1 MALTRQIEFKTVL
14 QKRNRIQVPRP
25 IRWEFQL
32 ETTQTLHVLVHFEGN
47 WRSHQKF
54 YTQMNKD
61 GRIKIPQ
68 VAGNL
73 LKAAVGGQNI
83 VGEVVEVEL
92 SPAALEADEEDD

>member
-1 MALTRQIEFKTVL
+1 VEFKTVL
-14 QKRNRIQVPRP
+14 QDRNRIQVPRP

-61 GRIKIPQ
+61 GRIKIPK

-73 LKAAVGGQNI
+73 LKAAFGGQDI
-83 VGEVVEVEL
+83 TGAVVEVEL
-92 SPAALEADEEDD
+92 SPATHEEEEDD